1 MYSIQG
7 GNNLATMSHITAYKV
22 LFIGEDIFKKC
33 HFETSYG
40 EEQKSFI
47 TLSWSLIS
55 LNFKA
60 NHFSLFRFDRKLRNQ
75 VPEVKLLP
83 GFVVFPF
90 ARVITRFGRVDSM
103 PVATLAFQA
112 FSYAKCFLFGI

>member
-40 EEQKSFI
+40 EEQKSFYHSVLVSYQSEFQGKSFLTI
-47 TLSWSLIS
+47 
-55 LNFKA
+55 
-60 NHFSLFRFDRKLRNQ
+60 
-75 VPEVKLLP
+75 
-83 GFVVFPF
+83 PF
-90 ARVITRFGRVDSM
+90 
-103 PVATLAFQA
+103 
-112 FSYAKCFLFGI
+112 